1 MGAPLAQQDSG
12 EENVVK
18 NAFWPG
24 TGIIRVDIKAMM
36 ADIREL
42 TARLVEVEGQLRSAL
57 ERIDHLEGRS
67 GEQLV

>member
-1 MGAPLAQQDSG
+1 M
-12 EENVVK
+12 K

-24 TGIIRVDIKAMM
+24 TGIIRVDIRAMM

-67 GEQLV
+67 GEQHV